1 MPIHRHDPKVFF
13 PWERR
18 RGLGSVLRRARGRRV
33 LLAASVVAAFF
44 FVYAREQRARDVR
57 ATRATITTAS
67 RALSAFRADHD
78 ERCPPSLSD
87 LVAGGYLHEVPRD
100 AWGHPL
106 RVACPGK
113 SRNRAFDIS
122 SDGPDGEPLGLDRVQ

>member
-1 MPIHRHDPKVFF
+1 MSIHRHDPKIFF

-18 RGLGSVLRRARGRRV
+18 RGLGSVFRRARGRQIL
-33 LLAASVVAAFF
+33 LLAFGLFAFI
-44 FVYAREQRARDVR
+44 FVYQREQRAKDIR
-57 ATRATITTAS
+57 ATRATITTAA
-67 RALSAFRADHD
+67 RAIAAFRADHD
-78 ERCPPSLSD
+78 QRCPPSLAE
-87 LVAGGYLHEVPRD
+87 LVAGGYVHEVLRD